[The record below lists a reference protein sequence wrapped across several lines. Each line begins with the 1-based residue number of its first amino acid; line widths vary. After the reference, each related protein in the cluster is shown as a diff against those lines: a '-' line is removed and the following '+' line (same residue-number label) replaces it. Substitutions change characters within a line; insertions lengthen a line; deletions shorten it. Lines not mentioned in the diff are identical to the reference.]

1 VLSNLLDNASK
12 YGGTG
17 VVGLSCNRHDGNII
31 IRVTDQGSGIPT
43 QHLEAVFQPFY
54 RLDNSRSKQ
63 TGGSGL
69 GLAIV

>member
-1 VLSNLLDNASK
+1 MPSDMAEQVLSDYHA
-12 YGGTG
+12 
-17 VVGLSCNRHDGNII
+17 RHDGNII